1 MNEHP
6 LMLEGWLKF
15 NEYKWGFKSQRLK
28 LSISDN
34 GPKLETVIYID
45 KKGRIRMPR
54 LNPYLPIVFYPTS
67 TNVPFKLRY
76 QWLSVSKLLVDEFNK
91 RGLGNTIVLSPEITD
106 VRSWQWE
113 GFLADPRY
121 TFYLN
126 LPINFSEVDYSV
138 KKNLNKAKSNNFY
151 IQRDYNFEAVIEC
164 LSDTE
169 DRQDFDYGLTK
180 NDLELAL
187 KLLGEENLRCY
198 IVFSP
203 DGEPASARIVL
214 KGNNGLA
221 IDWVAGT
228 KRKFLK
234 YGVSDYIV
242 KFALEDLANVGVR
255 VFDYCGANLP
265 TVQNA
270 KSRWGG
276 ELKVFYAIRAL
287 NIRTFLVFGLT
298 WFKSHRRNFWRL

>member
-6 LMLEGWLKF
+6 LMLDGWLKF
-15 NEYKWGFKSQRLK
+15 NEYKWGLKPKTIKSSL
-28 LSISDN
+28 SDN
-34 GPKLETVIYID
+34 GPAVETVIYLD
-45 KKGRIRMPR
+45 KRGKIKMPP
-54 LNPYLPIVFYPTS
+54 LNPYLPVIFYPTP
-67 TNVPFKLRY
+67 TNVPYKIRY
-76 QWLSVSKLLVDEFNK
+76 QWLTVSNLIIEEFNK
-91 RGLGNTIVLSPEITD
+91 FGFERTIILPPEVTD
-106 VRSWQWE
+106 VRAWQWK
-113 GFLADPRY
+113 GFLTEPKY
-121 TFYLN
+121 TFYIN
-126 LPINFSEVDYSV
+126 LPFNSGEVDYSV
-138 KKNLNKAKSNNFY
+138 RKNLNKAESNNFSVKRSY
-151 IQRDYNFEAVIEC
+151 DFEGIIEC

-169 DRQDFDYGLTK
+169 DRQSFDYRLTK

-187 KLLGEENLRCY
+187 KLLGEENFRCY
-198 IVFSP
+198 VVFAP

-234 YGVSDYIV
+234 YGVNDYIV
-242 KFALEDLANVGVR
+242 YFTLNDLNNVGVT

-276 ELKVFYAIRAL
+276 ELKVYYVVRPL
-287 NIRTFLVFGLT
+287 NIRTLLEMGLR
-298 WFKSHRRNFWRL
+298 FIGNIRRK